1 VRTHLLAAP
10 GREHG
15 ARPPRLRDVW
25 PRAPWAWLAAWA
37 AALPVALIRARYLS
51 ESDTFWE
58 IRTGQV
64 ILRTGHIPA
73 ADTFSWWARG
83 RPWAPNSWA
92 FDVLLAAGYRV
103 GGLACVALLG
113 SALVMVACA
122 AILLLARR
130 LGGSAPAAGVGVF
143 AWSVTMFLWLSVR
156 PQLTDY
162 AAVPLLVLVMAR
174 AGPAVRPRTLLV
186 IAAIQAV
193 WVNLHTA
200 ALLGIPVVFCA
211 GLGTQAGVLWALPA
225 CGGGGGESSAR
236 GWEQHSARRAALR
249 TAATR
254 AVAPA
259 LAALA
264 GTLANPRGPAVFA
277 QLREVNS
284 ASTGLVAEWQ
294 HLSLSSPSQLVML
307 GAGVLAIA
315 VAARRRRFDEVL
327 VLAMLAAA
335 GAYAIRNLPILD
347 AAAVAVLAVAAGGPR
362 LRAWTAD
369 RARVIALQIMAVGV
383 VGALAVRAVSS
394 LPHAGATIYPIAA
407 VRALPSGCRLFNSYL
422 LGGIVILERPGV
434 PVSIDSRNDLYGR
447 RAVLTEQRILTSRS
461 GGPGVLR
468 RLGVTCV
475 LIPAATGLAG
485 QLRRSPAWRQ
495 VTGDPAGTVFVRRG
509 LFARRGPPTR
519 RDGRPLESQDA

>member
-1 VRTHLLAAP
+1 LAAP

-15 ARPPRLRDVW
+15 ARSLRLPRAW
-25 PRAPWAWLAAWA
+25 PRAPSAWLTAWA

-73 ADTFSWWARG
+73 VDSYSWWARG

-92 FDVLLAAGYRV
+92 FDVLLAAAYRA

-113 SALVMVACA
+113 SALVMAACA

-143 AWSVTMFLWLSVR
+143 AWSVAMFLWLSVR

-162 AAVPLLVLVMAR
+162 AAVPLLLVVMAR
-174 AGPAVRPRTLLV
+174 AGPAVRPRTLLI

-200 ALLGIPVVFCA
+200 ALLGIPVVLCA
-211 GLGTQAGVLWALPA
+211 GLGTQAGVLSALPA
-225 CGGGGGESSAR
+225 G
-236 GWEQHSARRAALR
+236 ARRRMLP
-249 TAATR
+249 TAAAR
-254 AVAPA
+254 AAAPA

-264 GTLANPRGPAVFA
+264 GTLANPRGPGVFA

-284 ASTGLVAEWQ
+284 ASAGLVAEWQ
-294 HLSLSSPSQLVML
+294 HVSLSSPGQLVML
-307 GAGVLAIA
+307 GAGVLAVA
-315 VAARRRRFDEVL
+315 AAARRRRFEEAL
-327 VLAMLAAA
+327 VLAMLAVA

-347 AAAVAVLAVAAGGPR
+347 AVAVAVLAVAFGGPR

-369 RARVIALQIMAVGV
+369 RARVIALRIMAVGV
-383 VGALAVRAVSS
+383 VGALAVRAVIG
-394 LPHAGATIYPIAA
+394 LPHTGATIYPVAA

-447 RAVLTEQRILTSRS
+447 QTVVAEQRILTSSS

-485 QLRRSPAWRQ
+485 QLRRSPGWRR
-495 VTGDPAGTVFVRRG
+495 VIGGPAGTVFVRRG
-509 LFARRGPPTR
+509 LAARRGTPAVRP
-519 RDGRPLESQDA
+519 GR